1 MGRSPRVLRALQL
14 GALGTSACVALLAG
28 CGDGEHDAKT
38 PGEPIGRFAMTG
50 ALERDECQA
59 PVLGVIDP
67 WKFEMRLSRLG
78 NDLYWLNGREA
89 IAGSLSANEDFDF
102 DTRVDTVIEP
112 PRSGRPGCTLS
123 RRDIAQGSLT
133 PNADAASE
141 IEAEITFVYDVSP
154 GSDCRGVVGV
164 PGGFARLPCRVDF
177 GLTGTRLDPP
187 SE

>member
-1 MGRSPRVLRALQL
+1 MGRSLCALRALGL
-14 GALGTSACVALLAG
+14 SALWIGACVGGLTS

-59 PVLGVIDP
+59 PVLGVSDP
-67 WKFEMRLSRLG
+67 WQFEMRLSRLG

-89 IAGSLSANEDFDF
+89 ISGSLSGNEDFDF
-102 DTRVDTVIEP
+102 DTRVDTVIERS
-112 PRSGRPGCTLS
+112 RSGRPGCTLS

-141 IEAEITFVYDVSP
+141 IEAEISFVYDVLP
-154 GSDCRGVVGV
+154 GSDCSSVVGV
-164 PGGFARLPCRVDF
+164 RGGFARLPCRVDF
-177 GLTGTRLDPP
+177 ELTGTRLDPP